1 MTNNALTNEIEAEL
15 NTLTREYEVWQ
26 KEQGLKLGSAD
37 EHLFD
42 ENLTDAQRKW
52 LQAFSQRWEGAS
64 PVHTANGVVRRRDFR
79 GRGK

>member
-1 MTNNALTNEIEAEL
+1 MTNDDALTNEIEAEL
-15 NTLTREYEVWQ
+15 NTLTREYEAWQ
-26 KEQGLKLGSAD
+26 KEQGLKLGSAN

-64 PVHTANGVVRRRDFR
+64 HVYTASGVKRHRDL
-79 GRGK
+79 

>member
-1 MTNNALTNEIEAEL
+1 MTNDDALTNEIEAEL
-15 NTLTREYEVWQ
+15 NTLTREYEARQ

-64 PVHTANGVVRRRDFR
+64 PVYTASGVMRHRDL
-79 GRGK
+79 

>member
-1 MTNNALTNEIEAEL
+1 MTNDDALTNEIEAEL
-15 NTLTREYEVWQ
+15 NTLTREYEAWQ

-64 PVHTANGVVRRRDFR
+64 PVHTASGVMRHRDL
-79 GRGK
+79 